1 MFRYKYYHR
10 LALIILIGLSIPVAL
25 TMAFFWQRAKAD
37 LDYTNQ
43 SYCQTMAETFSSFV
57 SAEITRLRQD
67 AASISVDSKR
77 PESAFYQ
84 GQAAFDENPYWY
96 YEAVRELNEEHTGYG
111 EPDCLIYYYGSHR
124 IFTKSSSMTVEAFFQ
139 DEKTSTGR
147 DVGEVFRRFF
157 DNALYKQG
165 EVILTTTNTADDTDG
180 DMFIGFCSQMG
191 RSSEPV
197 LIFYRLSAQGDSS
210 LWRLAEMNSGLEFR
224 IMDLEDGSV
233 LLRLGSGIEGGRL
246 SEYSALYEAGD
257 MTFSVRMY
265 NSAIQSRV
273 VSFYSSTAFFSLVT
287 IILMLAIAFI
297 ALTIAYMPIR
307 NLAREFDLT
316 QEDSND
322 ELKAIGNIL
331 MSREK
336 EIFEQRSQI
345 MTLLLDNL
353 ISGGHIS
360 IPLAQMG
367 VDLTGT
373 TCFCVYL
380 IGGQSLHSDD
390 GDELI
395 GAVEKQFGIRFFMPD
410 VDEDRQCV
418 AIAFLKKDDS
428 RAIGDWIRG
437 WLGVRTGKDYE
448 VTKGDVVEHLDDI
461 RASYISLFRKDSS
474 GVELSAA
481 QKDLQVLRQKE
492 ERRKRQQE
500 AILAYIDENYRDAN
514 LSQTMVADAF
524 QISTFTLS
532 RLFRNQIGIGFT
544 EYVNTR
550 RVTLAKQLLLTTDM
564 PTKRIAEECGLPN
577 YNYFLRLFKTL
588 TGYSPTAFR
597 HRKETED

>member
-84 GQAAFDENPYWY
+84 GQVAFDENPYWY

-139 DEKTSTGR
+139 DEKTNTGR
-147 DVGEVFRRFF
+147 DAGEVFRRFF
-157 DNALYKQG
+157 DSALYKQG

-197 LIFYRLSAQGDSS
+197 LIFYRLSAQGDGS

-322 ELKAIGNIL
+322 ELRAIGDIL

-380 IGGQSLHSDD
+380 IGGRSLHSDD

-395 GAVEKQFGIRFFMPD
+395 VAVEKRFGIRFFMPD

-428 RAIGDWIRG
+428 RAIGDWIHG
-437 WLGVRTGKDYE
+437 WLGARTGKEYE
-448 VTKGDVVEHLDDI
+448 VTRGDVVEHLDDI

-514 LSQTMVADAF
+514 LSRPWWRTP
-524 QISTFTLS
+524 SGS
-532 RLFRNQIGIGFT
+532 RHSPSAACSA
-544 EYVNTR
+544 TR
-550 RVTLAKQLLLTTDM
+550 SASDSRSM
-564 PTKRIAEECGLPN
+564 
-577 YNYFLRLFKTL
+577 
-588 TGYSPTAFR
+588 
-597 HRKETED
+597 